1 MYIGKDRSGVKYY
14 DALSNSTEPVVIDE
28 DGFGVFSVADK
39 SVSVWVLKG
48 ALEELTVMN
57 RVT

>member
-14 DALSNSTEPVVIDE
+14 DALNNSTEPVVIDE

-48 ALEELTVMN
+48 ALEELTVN
-57 RVT
+57 E